1 MMSVRRWRIL
11 AKVSSAMLPL
21 MPILLYLLWVAPIF
35 EDSEVTNSAVLEV
48 INSEPYKQA
57 AAEAYALLALYNQGT
72 VGLDELHGVQGVQQ
86 VRGVTVAFNLEL
98 VARDEP
104 REGGGTKY
112 KLAGHYRVSLSTNY
126 FIVFL
131 GIEVALLG
139 LVVLLFLL
147 GPPKA
152 QRRFEEQILQAHF
165 CLDQPATSER
175 ADQSVERLLERFHR
189 FAKDLEH
196 GPRGRNGIQV
206 KDEYDLQFLVNALL
220 RMQFDNVK
228 PEEPAPSLAAG
239 GTRLD
244 FLLPDHGLVVELK
257 MTRAGMTVRSLAD
270 ELILDIARYRAH
282 PDCQAILFFV
292 YDPCGLIK
300 NPVALKK
307 ELSRVAGEIPVS
319 LVISPDQ

>member
-1 MMSVRRWRIL
+1 MAVRRWRIL
-11 AKVSSAMLPL
+11 AQASFTMLPL
-21 MPILLYLLWVAPIF
+21 MPILLYLLWIAPIF
-35 EDSEVTNSAVLEV
+35 EDSGVTNSAVLEV
-48 INSEPYKQA
+48 INSDPYKQA
-57 AAEAYALLALYNQGT
+57 ANEAYALLALYNQGEI
-72 VGLDELHGVQGVQQ
+72 GLDALHGVQGVHQI
-86 VRGVTVAFNLEL
+86 RGVTVAFNLEL

-112 KLAGHYRVSLSTNY
+112 KLAGQYRVALSTNY
-126 FIVFL
+126 LILFI
-131 GIEVALLG
+131 GIEVALIG

-165 CLDQPATSER
+165 CLDQPAPPER
-175 ADQSVERLLERFHR
+175 ADQLIERLLGRFHR
-189 FAKDLEH
+189 FTKDLEH
-196 GPRGRNGIQV
+196 RPRGRKGIQV
-206 KDEYDLQFLVNALL
+206 EDEYDVQFLVNALL

-244 FLLPDHGLVVELK
+244 FLLPNHGLVVELK
-257 MTRAGMTVRSLAD
+257 MTRDGMTVRSLAD

-292 YDPCGLIK
+292 YDPRSLIK
-300 NPVALKK
+300 NPVALQE
-307 ELSRVAGEIPVS
+307 ELSRIAGEIPVS

>member
-1 MMSVRRWRIL
+1 
-11 AKVSSAMLPL
+11 
-21 MPILLYLLWVAPIF
+21 MPALLYLLWVAPIF
-35 EDSEVTNSAVLEV
+35 EDPEVTNSAVLEV
-48 INSEPYKQA
+48 INGQPYKQA
-57 AAEAYALLALYNQGT
+57 TDEAYALLDLYNQGKI
-72 VGLDELHGVQGVQQ
+72 GLDALHGVRGVQR
-86 VRGVTVAFNLEL
+86 VRGVTVVFNLEL
-98 VARDEP
+98 AARDEP

-112 KLAGHYRVSLSTNY
+112 KLAGHYKVTLSTNY
-126 FIVFL
+126 LVVFL
-131 GIEVALLG
+131 GVEVALLG
-139 LVVLLFLL
+139 LVALLFLL

-152 QRRFEEQILQAHF
+152 QRRFEERILQAHF
-165 CLDQPATSER
+165 SLNQSATSER
-175 ADQSVERLLERFHR
+175 ADQAVERMLERFHG

-196 GPRGRNGIQV
+196 GQRGRDGIQV

-244 FLLPDHGLVVELK
+244 FLLPDHGLVIELK
-257 MTRAGMTVRSLAD
+257 MTRASMIVRSLAD

-282 PDCQAILFFV
+282 PDCRAILFFV
-292 YDPCGLIK
+292 YDPIGLIR

-307 ELSRVAGEIPVS
+307 DLSRVAGEIPVS

>member
-1 MMSVRRWRIL
+1 MISVRRWRIL
-11 AKVSSAMLPL
+11 AKVSSTMLPL
-21 MPILLYLLWVAPIF
+21 TAILLYLLWVAPIF

-48 INSEPYKQA
+48 INGEQYKQA

-72 VGLDELHGVQGVQQ
+72 VGLDALHGVQGVQQ
-86 VRGVTVAFNLEL
+86 VRGVTVAFNLKL

-104 REGGGTKY
+104 REGGGFKY
-112 KLAGHYRVSLSTNY
+112 KLTGHYRVSLSTNY
-126 FIVFL
+126 LVVFL
-131 GIEVALLG
+131 GVEVALLG

-152 QRRFEEQILQAHF
+152 QRLFEEQVLQAHF
-165 CLDQPATSER
+165 YLDEPATSER
-175 ADQSVERLLERFHR
+175 ADQSVERLLKRFHR
-189 FAKDLEH
+189 FARDLEH

-206 KDEYDLQFLVNALL
+206 KDEYDLQFLINALL

-228 PEEPAPSLAAG
+228 PEEPTPSLAAG

-244 FLLPDHGLVVELK
+244 FLLPDHELVVELK
-257 MTRAGMTVRSLAD
+257 MTRPSMTARSLAN

-282 PDCQAILFFV
+282 PDCQSILIFV
-292 YDPCGLIK
+292 YDPCGMIK

-307 ELSRVAGEIPVS
+307 ELSIVGGEFPVS
-319 LVISPDQ
+319 IVISPDQ